1 MTSPPSPTQSEQHLI
16 NDPLIVVDG
25 VTKSYRGRRSITHAL
40 DTTSLEI
47 AEGEFVSIIGPSGC
61 GKSTLLMMIA
71 GLIPP
76 TEGRILVGGEEVA
89 SPIDDVGIVFQEDL
103 LLQWK
108 STLDNVLMQ
117 GAFRDVARDR
127 LRERAVE
134 MLEMVGLTEF
144 ADSYPHELSGG
155 MRQRAAICRA
165 LVHNPS
171 LLLMDEPFGALDAM
185 TRDQMALDIQAMWA
199 DTQATVFFITHSIT
213 EAVMLSDRVLVF
225 GPPPGALVDE
235 VRVDLP
241 RPRHLSVREDPRY
254 AALVGRIRTR
264 LEDMGVIRDFTTA
277 ET

>member
-1 MTSPPSPTQSEQHLI
+1 MVQ
-16 NDPLIVVDG
+16 DPLIVVES
-25 VTKSYRGRRSITHAL
+25 VTKSYRGKRSITHAL

-47 AEGEFVSIIGPSGC
+47 AEGEFVSVIGPSGC
-61 GKSTLLMMIA
+61 GKSTLMMMIA
-71 GLIPP
+71 GLIAP
-76 TEGRILVGGEEVA
+76 TEGRIFVGGEEVS

-103 LLQWK
+103 LCQWK

-117 GAFRDVARDR
+117 GAFRDISRDQ
-127 LRERAVE
+127 LRVRADE

-144 ADSYPHELSGG
+144 ANSYPDELSGG

-171 LLLMDEPFGALDAM
+171 VLLMDEPFGALDAM
-185 TRDQMALDIQAMWA
+185 TRDQMALDMQAMWA
-199 DTQATVFFITHSIT
+199 DTKSTVFFITHSIT

-235 VRVDLP
+235 VLVDLP
-241 RPRHLSVREDPRY
+241 RRRHLSVREDPRY

-264 LEDMGVIRDFTTA
+264 LEDMGVIRDYTTA
-277 ET
+277 